1 MQRSHNEDR
10 FGMFPEVGL
19 MVVADGMGGA
29 AAGEVAAKM
38 AVELVCEVFVDADVT
53 WPRGATAHRS
63 SGLPLLVAAIER
75 ANHCV
80 HGAMLRTPDWTGMG
94 TTIAAVLACG
104 DRAVLAHVGDSRIYR
119 LRGRRLDLLS
129 EDHSLFNEFVRAGL
143 ADPERPE
150 DFEQRNVITRA
161 VGVEPTVEVDAR
173 LVEVAP
179 GDTLLLCTDGLSG
192 VLEHRELASILLAH
206 TNLDEAVEHLIAR
219 ANDHGGPDNITA
231 LLVRWESMNAAP
243 RGTPVSVAA

>member
-1 MQRSHNEDR
+1 
-10 FGMFPEVGL
+10 L
-19 MVVADGMGGA
+19 
-29 AAGEVAAKM
+29 
-38 AVELVCEVFVDADVT
+38 
-53 WPRGATAHRS
+53 
-63 SGLPLLVAAIER
+63 AI
-75 ANHCV
+75 ANN
-80 HGAMLRTPDWTGMG
+80 
-94 TTIAAVLACG
+94 
-104 DRAVLAHVGDSRIYR
+104 SRIYR